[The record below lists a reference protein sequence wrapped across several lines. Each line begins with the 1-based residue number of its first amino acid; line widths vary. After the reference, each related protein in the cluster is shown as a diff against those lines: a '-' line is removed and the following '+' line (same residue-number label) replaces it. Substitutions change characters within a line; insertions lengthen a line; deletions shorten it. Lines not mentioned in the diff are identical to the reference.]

1 MNIRADEAD
10 KREGTTV
17 LVADDDDEFRQAVA
31 EIIAMEGWHVWE
43 ASDGEEALV
52 CASKLQPDVLVLDHR
67 MPRLTGAEV
76 IQRLRDTGNRVP
88 VVFVS
93 AAYEVK
99 DLALSVGVNCHLRKP
114 FGVDDLI
121 TLMKRALQGKC

>member
-1 MNIRADEAD
+1 MNIPDDEAE
-10 KREGTTV
+10 KRNEMTV
-17 LVADDDDEFRQAVA
+17 LVADDDDEFRQALA
-31 EIIAMEGWHVWE
+31 EIMVLEGWHVWE
-43 ASDGEEALV
+43 ASDGEEALI
-52 CASKLQPDVLVLDHR
+52 CASKLRPDVLVLDHR

-76 IQRLRDTGNRVP
+76 VHRLRETGNRVP

-121 TLMKRALQGKC
+121 TLMNRALLGKC